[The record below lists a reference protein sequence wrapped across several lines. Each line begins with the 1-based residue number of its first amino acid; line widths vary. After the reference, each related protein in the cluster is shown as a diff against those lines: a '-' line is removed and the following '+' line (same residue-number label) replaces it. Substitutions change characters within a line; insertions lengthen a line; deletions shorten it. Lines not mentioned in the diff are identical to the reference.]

1 MRKDGKI
8 RWVTPIRWVTLLL
21 ALSVAMTVGAQDKPS
36 GTVRIESKSIAVG
49 VGVSWGD
56 GKLTYQGKDYVFSV
70 SGLSVVDVG
79 ISKVTATGEVFNLKK
94 VEDFSGNYVAA
105 AAGATVAAGAGAI
118 AMQNQNGVV
127 MQVTGT
133 AKGLQFTLAPKGV
146 EVKLKGM

>member
-105 AAGATVAAGAGAI
+105 AAGATVAAGERAPVHARSEGRGGQAQGDVVTRRPWRI
-118 AMQNQNGVV
+118 A
-127 MQVTGT
+127 
-133 AKGLQFTLAPKGV
+133 
-146 EVKLKGM
+146 